1 MITGRAQSAGLT
13 SPSVTHLLHGELLEH
28 GVVLVEPQPTQPVQ
42 DAVLLGGA
50 GLRLAGRRRRRREV
64 SLGTGLSVRQ
74 DLVVGGGGGQVQGEG
89 LRLAAALREEVVL
102 QAGLR
107 GRRVEQRRAVL
118 LLLLLLML
126 GCRLRPHS
134 ERTLSR
140 QGRHRGRDGRRE
152 RGRKRG
158 EVRGGPREDTAVGAD
173 DRLNTGHPVYCPEE
187 RGGAVS
193 K

>member
-1 MITGRAQSAGLT
+1 M
-13 SPSVTHLLHGELLEH
+13 
-28 GVVLVEPQPTQPVQ
+28 
-42 DAVLLGGA
+42 
-50 GLRLAGRRRRRREV
+50 

-118 LLLLLLML
+118 LLLLLL

-158 EVRGGPREDTAVGAD
+158 EVRGGPREDAAVGAD
-173 DRLNTGHPVYCPEE
+173 DRLNAGHPVYRPEE
-187 RGGAVS
+187 RGGAV
-193 K
+193 